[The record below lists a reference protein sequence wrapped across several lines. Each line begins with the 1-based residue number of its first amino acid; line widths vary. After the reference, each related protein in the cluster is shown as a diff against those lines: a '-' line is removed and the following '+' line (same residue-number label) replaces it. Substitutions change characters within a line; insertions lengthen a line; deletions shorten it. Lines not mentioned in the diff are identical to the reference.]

1 MCAAQGPGEA
11 GAPVWSPAV
20 VLDTEARGAG
30 VLELQGH
37 VDAEQGNMEAGTR
50 DQEAGPPSPAGSTG
64 WGWGTGA
71 EPVAAGSRALGLRE
85 APPSPAGHPPWLSQH
100 PAGPYTNFL
109 LTGTSSEELLLFAS
123 KELLTKLGKNITFKL
138 VL

>member
-50 DQEAGPPSPAGSTG
+50 DQEAGPSPPPGAQDGGGAQGRSLWLQVQG
-64 WGWGTGA
+64 PWG
-71 EPVAAGSRALGLRE
+71 
-85 APPSPAGHPPWLSQH
+85 
-100 PAGPYTNFL
+100 
-109 LTGTSSEELLLFAS
+109 
-123 KELLTKLGKNITFKL
+123 
-138 VL
+138 

>member
-37 VDAEQGNMEAGTR
+37 VDAEQGNMEAATPGRLSHLYGAWEGTR
-50 DQEAGPPSPAGSTG
+50 
-64 WGWGTGA
+64 
-71 EPVAAGSRALGLRE
+71 
-85 APPSPAGHPPWLSQH
+85 
-100 PAGPYTNFL
+100 
-109 LTGTSSEELLLFAS
+109 EEVGVI
-123 KELLTKLGKNITFKL
+123 KT
-138 VL
+138 